1 MKKIIEIYADL
12 VIKELKT
19 IDEVPEK
26 IRQEV
31 IDYIEQLRGWLKMI
45 TLDLTKIY
53 AKNPDT

>member
-1 MKKIIEIYADL
+1 MKKIVEIYADL

-31 IDYIEQLRGWLKMI
+31 IDYIEQLKG
-45 TLDLTKIY
+45 
-53 AKNPDT
+53 

>member
-31 IDYIEQLRGWLKMI
+31 IDYIEQLRG
-45 TLDLTKIY
+45 
-53 AKNPDT
+53 